1 MKKKKLLMTA
11 FATLGLTSA
20 AMSQICF
27 NPALNFG
34 SVNVPYSIYSND
46 FNNDGN
52 NDIVVSQNSSSLIT
66 LYYGNGNGTFGTAIN
81 ISSSNNPAEI
91 IGGDFNEDGIIDLAT
106 SGGVN
111 NVWIFLA
118 NGLGGFNSPT
128 SYSASSYPTSLST
141 ADFNNDGHLD
151 LAVPNGNT
159 ANTISILL
167 GSGTGTF
174 GAPTNFP
181 VGTCPCGNSC
191 VKSADIDA
199 DGNIDLLVANQNS
212 NDVSVLFGNGSG
224 SFSTPVNYGVGN
236 SPWSIELADFNSDT
250 YIDIATSN
258 RNSNNV
264 SILLGNSIGSFSLS
278 TNYAVGNL
286 PEQLKVA
293 DYDLDGKLD
302 IATSDYNSNQVSILK
317 GTGLGTFNTAITFST
332 ATGPF
337 ALCNGDFNNDG
348 NIDIATSNYTSSNIS
363 ILLNCICS
371 LTFTLQPNNLII
383 NSGNNA
389 QFTSSASDTNA
400 NYQWQTDLGFGY
412 QNINSVGQ
420 YSGTTNDTL
429 TVSNVTMSNN
439 NQPFRCIISSGSCS
453 DTSNVAVLTVNNNV
467 GINEVSQSNLFSV
480 YPNPAQRIININADA
495 KLLGSVYSIYD
506 NTGKIV
512 LTGKINS
519 TNTIIELDNLSGGIY
534 LFSVGENMKQTFK
547 VIKE

>member
-1 MKKKKLLMTA
+1 MTA
-11 FATLGLTSA
+11 IATLGLTSVV
-20 AMSQICF
+20 MSQICF
-27 NPALNFG
+27 NPALNYG
-34 SVNVPYSIYSND
+34 SVNTPYSIYSND

-52 NDIVVSQNSSSLIT
+52 KDIVVSQNSSSLIT
-66 LYYGNGNGTFGTAIN
+66 LYYGNGNGTFGTATN
-81 ISSSNNPAEI
+81 ISTSSSPAEI
-91 IGGDFNEDGIIDLAT
+91 IGGDFNEDGKIDLAT

-111 NVWIFLA
+111 NVWILLA

-128 SYSASSYPTSLST
+128 SYSASLYPTSLTT

-159 ANTISILL
+159 ANTISVLL

-191 VKSADIDA
+191 VKSTDIDA

-236 SPWSIELADFNSDT
+236 SPWSIELADFNNDT

-258 RNSNNV
+258 QNSNNV

-278 TNYAVGNL
+278 TNYSVGNL
-286 PEQLKVA
+286 PEQLKIA

-302 IATSDYNSNQVSILK
+302 IATSDRNSNQISVLK

-332 ATGPF
+332 APGPF

-371 LTFTLQPNNLII
+371 LTFNVQPNNLII

-389 QFTSSASDTNA
+389 QFTSSASDSIA
-400 NYQWQTDLGFGY
+400 NYQWQTDLGVGY
-412 QNINSVGQ
+412 QNLNSVGQ
-420 YSGTTNDTL
+420 YSGTMNDTL
-429 TVSNVTMSNN
+429 TVSNVTMTNN
-439 NQPFRCIISSGSCS
+439 NQPFRCIITSGSCS

-467 GINEVSQSNLFSV
+467 GINEASQNNLFSV
-480 YPNPAQRIININADA
+480 YPNPAEHIINVKADA
-495 KLLGSVYSIYD
+495 KLLGYVYNVYD
-506 NTGKIV
+506 NIGQMV
-512 LTGKINS
+512 LSGKINS
-519 TNTIIELDNLSGGIY
+519 ENTVIDLGNLSGGVY
-534 LFSVGENMKQTFK
+534 LFSIGENFKQS
-547 VIKE
+547 IKIIKSE